1 MRIVLVGGGTGG
13 HFYPLIAVAESL
25 HDAPER
31 PELYYF
37 GPDEYDAEAL
47 KTQQI
52 TFVYC
57 PAGKVRRYFSI
68 ANFTDLFKSLYGVL
82 VALYK
87 LFAIYPDVVFS
98 KGGYTS
104 VPVVLAAKLLFI
116 PIVIHES
123 DSVPGRSSR
132 LAAKLARYVGIAYD
146 EVASYFPPN
155 KTALVGI
162 PIRRAI
168 RQRYDKAEA
177 RAFLNIP
184 NDKPLIYV
192 TGGSSGAERLNNQ
205 IVDALPQLLQSVRV
219 FHQVGQ
225 TNIPFVQERVQIKL
239 EDKQLLEH
247 YYLQGYLN
255 QETVA
260 MVLSAADI
268 VITRAGST
276 TLFEIAQHETPAIL
290 VPIPESISHD
300 QRTNAYAYAREG
312 AAIVIEE
319 DNISYNLLIQEINNI
334 LTDEQRYQQMV
345 VASRSMQYP
354 DAADKIAHILIS
366 IGKEH
371 GS

>member
-13 HFYPLIAVAESL
+13 HFYPLIAVAETL
-25 HDAPER
+25 RQTPEN
-31 PELYYF
+31 PELYYL
-37 GPDEYDAEAL
+37 GPDEYDREAL
-47 KTQQI
+47 NSQNI

-57 PAGKVRRYFSI
+57 PAGKIRRYFSI
-68 ANFTDLFKSLYGVL
+68 ANFTDIFKSLFGVF
-82 VALYK
+82 VAIYK
-87 LFAIYPDVVFS
+87 LFLIYPDVVFS

-104 VPVVLAAKLLFI
+104 VPVILAAKLMFI

-132 LAAKLARYVGIAYD
+132 LAAKLARYVAIAYD
-146 EVASYFPPN
+146 EVAPFFPAN

-168 RQRYDKAEA
+168 RQRYDKVEA

-205 IVDALPQLLQSVRV
+205 IIDALPQLLQTSRV

-225 TNIPFVQERVQIKL
+225 TNIGFVQERAQVKIK
-239 EDKQLLEH
+239 DKQLLEN

-312 AAIVIEE
+312 AAVVIEE
-319 DNISYNLLIQEINNI
+319 DNFSDDLLVQEINNI
-334 LTDEQRYQQMV
+334 LTDGALYQQMV
-345 VASRSMQYP
+345 AASRSMQYP
-354 DAADKIAHILIS
+354 EAADKIGNILIR

>member
-25 HDAPER
+25 NDTPEK
-31 PELYYF
+31 PQLYYL
-37 GPDEYDAEAL
+37 GPEEYDRDTLMANG
-47 KTQQI
+47 I
-52 TFVYC
+52 SYVYC

-68 ANFTDLFKSLYGVL
+68 KNFTDVFKNIYGLLVAIVQLFK
-82 VALYK
+82 
-87 LFAIYPDVVFS
+87 IYPDVVFS

-104 VPVVLAAKLLFI
+104 VPVIIAAKLLFI
-116 PIVIHES
+116 PLVIHES
-123 DSVPGRSSR
+123 DSVPGRSTK
-132 LAAKLARYVGIAYD
+132 LASKLARYIGVAYD
-146 EVASYFPPN
+146 EVAENFPAS

-177 RAFLNIP
+177 RAYLNIP
-184 NDKPLIYV
+184 NDMPVIYV

-205 IVDALPQLLQSVRV
+205 VIDALPRVLQVSRV
-219 FHQVGQ
+219 FHQVGE
-225 TNIPFVQERVQIKL
+225 TNLEFAKERVQIKIK
-239 EDKQLLEH
+239 DNNLLSR

-255 QETVA
+255 EETVA
-260 MVLSAADI
+260 MVLSAADL

-276 TLFEIAQHETPAIL
+276 TLFEIAQHEIPAIL

-300 QRTNAYAYAREG
+300 QTKNAYAFARNG
-312 AAIVIEE
+312 CAVVMEE
-319 DNISYNLLIQEINNI
+319 NNISDELLINEINNI
-334 LTDEQRYQQMV
+334 LTNGERYQQMV
-345 VASRSMQYP
+345 AATKTMQYP
-354 DAADKIAHILIS
+354 DAADKIANILIS